1 MTKVKVKDIQEVS
14 VKLKPEEIKS
24 KDVLIAWLRFYF
36 ANEIPHSFD
45 RYIAPSLLWAL
56 VPVLK
61 KLYKDKDELRAAY
74 QRHLL
79 FFNTQISWG
88 GGIIT
93 GLMLSMEKERALQV
107 YNKEEITV
115 SDDLMYNMKAG
126 LMGALAGI
134 GDSIDSGT
142 IQYIFIAIAIPWA
155 QEGMAI
161 GALFPFLAF
170 SLYQVFIGLFF
181 TRQGFKLG
189 LKASELLTGSAVQS
203 LIELLSILGLFMMG
217 VLAAS
222 YVKVTS
228 SLTFNLSGKD
238 FILQEVLDKVLP
250 GLLPLC
256 VVGGVYFYFVKKG
269 MNVTK
274 ALVGLTVILGAL
286 GAIGIL

>member
-1 MTKVKVKDIQEVS
+1 MSNVNDIQEKS
-14 VKLKPEEIKS
+14 IELKPEEITKR
-24 KDVLIAWLRFYF
+24 DVLMAWVRFYF

-56 VPVLK
+56 IPVLK
-61 KLYKDKDELRAAY
+61 KLYKDKDELREAY
-74 QRHLL
+74 KRHLL

-93 GLMLSMEKERALQV
+93 GLMLSMEKERAMQV
-107 YNKEEITV
+107 YNNEEITV

-142 IQYIFIAIAIPWA
+142 VQYIFIAIAIPWA

-161 GALFPFLAF
+161 GALFPFIAF
-170 SLYQVFIGLFF
+170 SLYQLFIGLFF
-181 TRQGFKLG
+181 TRQGFKMG

-203 LIELLSILGLFMMG
+203 VIETLSILGLFMMG

-228 SLTFNLSGKD
+228 SLQFTLSGKE
-238 FILQEVLDKVLP
+238 FIMQEILDKVLP
-250 GLLPLC
+250 GILPLC
-256 VVGGVYFYFVKKG
+256 VVSGVYFYFVKKG

-274 ALVGLTVILGAL
+274 ALIGLTVILGVL
-286 GAIGIL
+286 GLVGIL

>member
-1 MTKVKVKDIQEVS
+1 MTNVKNVQEQS
-14 VKLKPEEIKS
+14 IKLKPEELTKH
-24 KDVLIAWLRFYF
+24 DVLIAWLRFYF

-56 VPVLK
+56 IPALK

-93 GLMLSMEKERALQV
+93 GLMLSMEKERAMQV
-107 YNKEEITV
+107 YNNEEITV
-115 SDDLMYNMKAG
+115 TDDLMYNMKAG

-161 GALFPFLAF
+161 GAIFPFLAF
-170 SLYQVFIGLFF
+170 SLYQLFIGLFF
-181 TRQGFKLG
+181 TRQGFKMG
-189 LKASELLTGSAVQS
+189 VKASELLTGSAVQS
-203 LIELLSILGLFMMG
+203 VIETLSILGLFMMG

-228 SLTFNLSGKD
+228 SLQFTLSGKE
-238 FILQEVLDKVLP
+238 FIMQDILDKVLP

-256 VVGGVYFYFVKKG
+256 VVSGVYFYFVKKG

-274 ALVGLTVILGAL
+274 ALLGLTAILAVLGAL
-286 GAIGIL
+286 RIL

>member
-1 MTKVKVKDIQEVS
+1 MTNVKEVQEKS
-14 VKLKPEEIKS
+14 IKLKPEELS
-24 KDVLIAWLRFYF
+24 KHDVFIAWLRFYF

-56 VPVLK
+56 IPALK

-93 GLMLSMEKERALQV
+93 GLMLSMEKERAMQV
-107 YNKEEITV
+107 YNNEEITV
-115 SDDLMYNMKAG
+115 TDDLMYNMKAG

-142 IQYIFIAIAIPWA
+142 VQYIFIAIAIPWA
-155 QEGMAI
+155 QQGMAI
-161 GALFPFLAF
+161 GALLPFIAF
-170 SLYQVFIGLFF
+170 SLYQLFIGLFF
-181 TRQGFKLG
+181 TRQGFKMG
-189 LKASELLTGSAVQS
+189 RKASELLTGSAVQS
-203 LIELLSILGLFMMG
+203 VIETLSILGLFMMG

-228 SLTFNLSGKD
+228 SLQFTLSGKE
-238 FILQEVLDKVLP
+238 FILQEILDKVLP

-256 VVGGVYFYFVKKG
+256 VVSGVYFYFVKKG

-274 ALVGLTVILGAL
+274 ALIGLTVILAIL
-286 GAIGIL
+286 GFVGIL

>member
-1 MTKVKVKDIQEVS
+1 MTNVKNVQEQS
-14 VKLKPEEIKS
+14 IKLKPEELTKH
-24 KDVLIAWLRFYF
+24 DVLIAWLRFYF

-56 VPVLK
+56 IPALK

-93 GLMLSMEKERALQV
+93 GLMLSMEKERAMQV

-115 SDDLMYNMKAG
+115 TDELMYNMKAG

-142 IQYIFIAIAIPWA
+142 VQYIFIAIAIPWA

-161 GALFPFLAF
+161 GAIFPFLAF
-170 SLYQVFIGLFF
+170 SLYQLFIGLFF
-181 TRQGFKLG
+181 TRQGFKMG
-189 LKASELLTGSAVQS
+189 VKASELLTGSAVQS
-203 LIELLSILGLFMMG
+203 VIETLSILGLFMMG

-228 SLTFNLSGKD
+228 SLQFTLSGKE
-238 FILQEVLDKVLP
+238 FIMQDILDKVLP

-256 VVGGVYFYFVKKG
+256 VVSGVYFYFVKKG

-274 ALVGLTVILGAL
+274 ALLGLTAILAVLGAL
-286 GAIGIL
+286 RIL

>member
-1 MTKVKVKDIQEVS
+1 MTKVQDVQEVS
-14 VKLKPEEIKS
+14 VELKPEEITAS
-24 KDVLIAWLRFYF
+24 DVVKAWLRFYF

-56 VPVLK
+56 IPVLK

-93 GLMLSMEKERALQV
+93 GLMLSMEKERAMQV
-107 YNKEEITV
+107 YKKEEITV

-142 IQYIFIAIAIPWA
+142 VQYIFIAIAIPWA
-155 QEGMAI
+155 QQGMAI
-161 GALFPFLAF
+161 GALFPFIAF

-181 TRQGFKLG
+181 TRQGFKMG
-189 LKASELLTGSAVQS
+189 LKASELLTGSAVQTM
-203 LIELLSILGLFMMG
+203 IETLSILGLFMMG

-228 SLTFNLSGKD
+228 SLEFTLSGKA
-238 FILQEVLDKVLP
+238 FVLQELLDKVLP

-256 VVGGVYFYFVKKG
+256 VVAGVYFYFVKKG

-274 ALVGLTVILGAL
+274 ALIGLTAILAVL
-286 GAIGIL
+286 GTIGIL

>member
-1 MTKVKVKDIQEVS
+1 MSNVNDIQEKS
-14 VKLKPEEIKS
+14 IKLKPEEITKR
-24 KDVLIAWLRFYF
+24 DVLMAWIRFYF

-56 VPVLK
+56 IPVLK
-61 KLYKDKDELRAAY
+61 KLYKDKDELREAY
-74 QRHLL
+74 KRHLL

-93 GLMLSMEKERALQV
+93 GLMLSMEKERAMQV
-107 YNKEEITV
+107 YNNEEITV

-142 IQYIFIAIAIPWA
+142 VQYIFIAIAIPWA

-161 GALFPFLAF
+161 GALFPFIAF
-170 SLYQVFIGLFF
+170 SLYQLFIGLFF
-181 TRQGFKLG
+181 TRQGFKMG

-203 LIELLSILGLFMMG
+203 VIETLSILGLFMMG

-228 SLTFNLSGKD
+228 SLQFTLSGKE
-238 FILQEVLDKVLP
+238 FIMQEILDKVLP
-250 GLLPLC
+250 GILPLC
-256 VVGGVYFYFVKKG
+256 VVSGVYFYFVKKG

-274 ALVGLTVILGAL
+274 ALIGLTVILGVL
-286 GAIGIL
+286 GLVGIL

>member
-1 MTKVKVKDIQEVS
+1 MTSVTDVHEVS

-24 KDVLIAWLRFYF
+24 KDILTAWLRFYF

-56 VPVLK
+56 IPALK

-93 GLMLSMEKERALQV
+93 GLMLSMERERALQI
-107 YNKEEITV
+107 YNKEEVTV
-115 SDDLMYNMKAG
+115 TDDLIYNMKAG

-142 IQYIFIAIAIPWA
+142 IQYIFVAIAIPWA
-155 QEGMAI
+155 QEGLAI

-181 TRQGFKLG
+181 TRQGFKMG
-189 LKASELLTGSAVQS
+189 LKASELLTGSTVQS
-203 LIELLSILGLFMMG
+203 LIEILSILGLFMMG
-217 VLAAS
+217 VLAAN
-222 YVKVTS
+222 YVKVS
-228 SLTFNLSGKD
+228 SALQFSISGKE
-238 FILQEVLDKVLP
+238 FILQGVLDSVLP

-256 VVGGVYFYFVKKG
+256 VVAGVYFYFVKKG
-269 MNVTK
+269 MKVTK
-274 ALVGLTVILGAL
+274 ALVGLTIILGVL

>member
-1 MTKVKVKDIQEVS
+1 MSNVKEIQEKS
-14 VKLKPEEIKS
+14 IKLKPEEITKH
-24 KDVLIAWLRFYF
+24 DVLVAWLRFYF

-45 RYIAPSLLWAL
+45 RYIAPALLWGL
-56 VPVLK
+56 IPVLK

-79 FFNTQISWG
+79 FFNTQLSWG

-93 GLMLSMEKERALQV
+93 GLMLSMEKERAMQV

-115 SDDLMYNMKAG
+115 TDDLIYNMKAG

-142 IQYIFIAIAIPWA
+142 IQYIFVAIAIPWA
-155 QEGMAI
+155 QQGLAI
-161 GALFPFLAF
+161 GAIFPFIGFA
-170 SLYQVFIGLFF
+170 LYQVLIGLFF
-181 TRQGFKLG
+181 TRQGFKMG
-189 LKASELLTGSAVQS
+189 LKASELLTGSVVQS
-203 LIELLSILGLFMMG
+203 AIETLSILGLFMMG

-228 SLTFNLSGKD
+228 SLQFTLSGKA
-238 FILQEVLDKVLP
+238 FVVQEVLDKVLP
-250 GLLPLC
+250 GILPLC
-256 VVGGVYFYFVKKG
+256 VVSGVYFYFVKKG

-274 ALVGLTVILGAL
+274 ALIGLTVIL
-286 GAIGIL
+286 AILAAVGIL